1 MRPLTYL
8 YVPGDV
14 PRRFDKALSSGADA
28 IVLDLEDAVAL
39 DRKDEARAAVASW
52 IAATDPGRV
61 QVWVRVNPGA
71 LQDNDIRAVAHPRLT
86 GIWLPKVGSAAE
98 VERADRLLA
107 RSACPEA
114 ELSALIE
121 TAAGVFDA
129 LPIARAPRMSFLQ
142 LGEVDL
148 ASDLGVAAERADTAL
163 LFARS
168 RIVAASV
175 AAGIAPPPA
184 AVSRNFRDL
193 DEFRSDTGKL
203 ADLGFVGRVCIHPAQ
218 LEPARTVFTPAPAD
232 VAAARAVLDAL
243 DAAESGVALDD
254 RGFLIDEAVAR
265 QARAVAERAAL
276 TGVGT
281 P

>member
-14 PRRFDKALSSGADA
+14 PQRFDKALTSGADA

-39 DRKDEARAAVASW
+39 NRKDEARTAVAGW

-71 LQDNDIRAVAHPRLT
+71 LQDSDIHAVAHPRLT
-86 GIWLPKVGSAAE
+86 GIWLPKVDAAAD
-98 VERADRLLA
+98 VERADRVLTD
-107 RSACPEA
+107 SACPDA
-114 ELSALIE
+114 QVSALIE

-148 ASDLGVAAERADTAL
+148 ASELGVAAERDDTTL

-193 DEFRSDTGKL
+193 DTFRTDTRRL
-203 ADLGFVGRVCIHPAQ
+203 AEHGFAGRVCIHPAQ
-218 LEPARTVFTPAPAD
+218 LAPVREVFTPGPEE
-232 VAAARAVLDAL
+232 VRAARAVLTAL
-243 DAAESGVALDD
+243 DRADSGVALDAH
-254 RGFLIDEAVAR
+254 GVLIDEAVAR
-265 QARAVAERAAL
+265 QSRAIVERAAV
-276 TGVGT
+276 TEVHAG
-281 P
+281 